1 MLIKNITFIIVATQ
15 LLAINSGVEMWEQKV
30 INEGHI
36 SSSNGSSVW
45 TDFHEILLILVL
57 VPFSP
62 KARIAVS
69 AAKKSGSYTAR
80 LHTSDD

>member
-1 MLIKNITFIIVATQ
+1 MLIKNITFITVVTQ

-45 TDFHEILLILVL
+45 TDFM
-57 VPFSP
+57 
-62 KARIAVS
+62 R
-69 AAKKSGSYTAR
+69 YY
-80 LHTSDD
+80 